1 MTLLVLFILALI
13 WAAVLLPPWLQN
25 RSESRPA
32 DSITSFRNQLS
43 VLERRAGSPATVG
56 GVRPVVA
63 GAPVGRASARGGVGR
78 ELGREMVNS
87 TRAAARRADT
97 RRRRR
102 DVLFTLMAA
111 AGLSLVLGVVLGGPV
126 LLLHLLVD
134 ALLVT
139 YVAML
144 VRIQRLAAERDMKV
158 RFLPQR
164 TRAPEPAL
172 LLRRSA
178 N

>member
-1 MTLLVLFILALI
+1 MVLFILALI

-43 VLERRAGSPATVG
+43 VLERRAGSSGPSSVATRPA
-56 GVRPVVA
+56 A
-63 GAPVGRASARGGVGR
+63 IGAPAHLSTTHRAVGAPAMTASR
-78 ELGREMVNS
+78 
-87 TRAAARRADT
+87 TAAMRRADA

-111 AGLSLVLGVVLGGPV
+111 AGLTLALGVVLGGPV
-126 LLLHLLVD
+126 LLLNLVIDVLLVS
-134 ALLVT
+134 
-139 YVAML
+139 YIAML

-164 TRAPEPAL
+164 AHAPEPAL

>member
-1 MTLLVLFILALI
+1 MVLFILALI

-43 VLERRAGSPATVG
+43 VLERRAGNLGPASATP
-56 GVRPVVA
+56 RPV
-63 GAPVGRASARGGVGR
+63 GAAAHRAPAHRASGHSAMSPGMAGGR
-78 ELGREMVNS
+78 TATM
-87 TRAAARRADT
+87 RRAEM

-111 AGLSLVLGVVLGGPV
+111 AGLTLVLGVMLGGPV
-126 LLLHLLVD
+126 LLLNLVIDVLLVSY
-134 ALLVT
+134 L
-139 YVAML
+139 AML
-144 VRIQRLAAERDMKV
+144 VRVQRLAAERDMKV

-164 TRAPEPAL
+164 AHGAEPAL